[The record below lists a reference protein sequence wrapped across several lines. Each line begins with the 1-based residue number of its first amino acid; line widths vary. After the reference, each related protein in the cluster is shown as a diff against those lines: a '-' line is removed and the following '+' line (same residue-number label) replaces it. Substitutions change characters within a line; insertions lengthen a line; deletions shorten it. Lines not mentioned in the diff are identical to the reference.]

1 MLEQVMWC
9 SGALCVE
16 HTAMAP
22 HIQSMSGPID
32 SVFGLPKTLLLRL
45 LREGGYVV
53 SEDEKK

>member
-1 MLEQVMWC
+1 MWC